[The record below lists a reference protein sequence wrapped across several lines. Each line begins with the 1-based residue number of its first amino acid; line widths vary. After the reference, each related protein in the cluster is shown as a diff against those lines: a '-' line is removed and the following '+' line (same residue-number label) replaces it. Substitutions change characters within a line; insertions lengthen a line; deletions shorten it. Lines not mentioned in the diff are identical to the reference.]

1 MCIRDRVKTYLNYQQ
16 EKLFSGTIL
25 NNPEQSKIINCPT
38 MGKLLLSAAHET
50 LLVSRPGTNAE
61 ILRVFPQS
69 AQSSAQLTCIF
80 PFFMNKELN
89 MFWEEEVSDG
99 EGINDPMGLF
109 EEEIPLH
116 LQKRTTILTGSKG
129 LL

>member
-1 MCIRDRVKTYLNYQQ
+1 MVKTYLNYQQ

-25 NNPEQSKIINCPT
+25 NNPEQSKIINCPS
-38 MGKLLLSAAHET
+38 MGKLLLSSAHET
-50 LLVSRPGTNAE
+50 LLITHPGTNAE

-69 AQSSAQLTCIF
+69 GQSSAQLTCIL

-99 EGINDPMGLF
+99 EGIDDPMGLF
-109 EEEIPLH
+109 EEATPLH
-116 LQKRTTILTGSKG
+116 LQKRTTILTGTNG
-129 LL
+129 VL